1 MSNQPQTHNE
11 NFCHI
16 NIFLENLYTEL
27 RIAKEELSSIKNQ
40 IRSEKNEYKTQLNF
54 YITFNNDLIKRESNL
69 EFLFYSLAKIKK
81 QILYKSSQIT
91 DSIVNRFS
99 DKTNIPCVPL
109 EKLLLLFFGF
119 SSSMSFSL
127 FVKINRNFDEWSN
140 SFRVAMK
147 RKYTLEELKQMKE
160 YIEILSTNNSVN
172 FPFDKFYEIIKLK
185 VQEHELNKEL
195 HSIMNELEIMRN
207 KKDKIFLHVKYLKT
221 KIGKFHS
228 KTQIISKYLKEGID
242 IIDKIN
248 KCKLNNNE
256 NDINEIQQII
266 AHFQFD
272 NKDMKDVFNTI
283 EIDNITSL
291 TLRSEYSDDLS
302 LYSFLTID
310 KQINSVK
317 HNIMKNNQRVGDL
330 NLNGK
335 VFTHQGDNDDKCC
348 VGSSTNTFDNVHED
362 AVSNVINIQTK
373 NNFTHIHNAS
383 SVKNGYRFTTPI
395 IDSNHK
401 IEDDCTRSHVSTVIR
416 KLKLINEA
424 SNKDDINE
432 IDMEQIENEFDEK
445 FNEEITYTVS
455 SNINENNEKTIR
467 SPLTQLI
474 IKKSKFDEMLQNRR
488 RSSNKKDV
496 MFDLAVSQN
505 SNCCVSCT

>member
-1 MSNQPQTHNE
+1 MSNQPQKNSE
-11 NFCHI
+11 NICGI
-16 NIFLENLYTEL
+16 NSFLENLCSEL
-27 RIAKEELSSIKNQ
+27 RIAKDELSLIKNQ

-99 DKTNIPCVPL
+99 DKTNKPCVPL

-207 KKDKIFLHVKYLKT
+207 KKDKIFLHVNYHKK
-221 KIGKFHS
+221 KIGKLYS

-248 KCKLNNNE
+248 KYKLNNNE
-256 NDINEIQQII
+256 NDINEIQKII
-266 AHFQFD
+266 SHFQFD

-291 TLRSEYSDDLS
+291 TIRSECSDDTS

-310 KQINSVK
+310 KQINSLK
-317 HNIMKNNQRVGDL
+317 HNIIKNNQRVGDL

-335 VFTHQGDNDDKCC
+335 VFTHQGDNDNKCC
-348 VGSSTNTFDNVHED
+348 VVSSANILDNVNED
-362 AVSNVINIQTK
+362 TISNVINIQTK
-373 NNFTHIHNAS
+373 RNFTHINNAS
-383 SVKNGYRFTTPI
+383 SIKNSYRSTTPVI
-395 IDSNHK
+395 NPNNKID
-401 IEDDCTRSHVSTVIR
+401 DDCTRSYVSTVIR

-432 IDMEQIENEFDEK
+432 IDMVQIENEFEGK
-445 FNEEITYTVS
+445 YNEEITYTVS
-455 SNINENNEKTIR
+455 SNINENNEKTMR
-467 SPLTQLI
+467 SPISQLI

-488 RSSNKKDV
+488 GSSNKKDV